1 MKLCAMVLLAA
12 AAMPCSQ
19 AVAQYRDGR
28 PFERNPI
35 YPTPI
40 LIEGRLAL
48 SYVEDPVADAV
59 SEARGVSH
67 AHLRSPT
74 RSFLR
79 IGGTETLDGGLL
91 AHFRLEHSFQPANG
105 RPLDGEGRFW
115 DAQASVGLSLRR
127 GGRFDLGRQEQPA
140 WGIAL
145 RLDPWGG
152 NSVASPD
159 RWLYAP
165 AAAASA
171 SMPYGNDRRAGG
183 LVVTLPW
190 DSPARPA
197 VVFEF
202 LAAPRAAGE
211 PGAASPRGGASLRYE
226 RGEWFVG
233 AGWQQWRDGSRSA
246 PFGVRRDFGA
256 WALSAAHTRGR
267 QQTDTAG
274 NAAEF
279 HTTMLGASWLF
290 MGKGHPRRHEVL
302 AALSGYSSGG
312 AERQWKL
319 GAGYRYR
326 LGPRT
331 SLQVNTALA
340 RTVDPGNARPSS
352 HWLFDVGLVHLF
364 ARDLRV
370 PQEPR

>member
-1 MKLCAMVLLAA
+1 MKLCATVLLAA
-12 AAMPCSQ
+12 AMGGSNAG
-19 AVAQYRDGR
+19 AQYRDGR
-28 PFERNPI
+28 VFERNPI

-40 LIEGRLAL
+40 LIEGRVAL

-59 SEARGVSH
+59 SDARGASH
-67 AHLRSPT
+67 SRLRSPT

-79 IGGTETLDGGLL
+79 IGGTEPLDGDLL

-105 RPLDGEGRFW
+105 RPLDSEGRFW

-127 GGRFDLGRQEQPA
+127 VGRLELGHQEQPA

-165 AAAASA
+165 AAAAS
-171 SMPYGNDRRAGG
+171 SSLPYGNDRRAGG

-190 DSPARPA
+190 DRPARPP

-246 PFGVRRDFGA
+246 PLGVRRDFGT

-267 QQTDTAG
+267 QQADPAGTA
-274 NAAEF
+274 APF
-279 HTTMLGASWLF
+279 HASMLGASWLF
-290 MGKGHPRRHEVL
+290 MGKGQPWRHEVL
-302 AALSGYSSGG
+302 AALSGHAVDG

-331 SLQVNTALA
+331 SLQVNAAVA
-340 RTVDPGNARPSS
+340 RTNDPGQPRPAM
-352 HWLFDVGLVHLF
+352 HRLLDVGLVHLF
-364 ARDLRV
+364 SRDLRV
-370 PQEPR
+370 PQEPW